1 MHCLICLIV
10 AIRLDLCFT
19 DEETEASEKL
29 RGSDSVTQLSQVE
42 SWDPD
47 PKFVLSASFP
57 SLLEPL
63 DFTSCSP
70 ALGSWIEP

>member
-10 AIRLDLCFT
+10 TIRLDLCFT

-29 RGSDSVTQLSQVE
+29 RGSDSVTQLSQVD